1 MEKKEPPDFG
11 FETFQLNHLKPS
23 RTITQY
29 LYELTTQPKQ
39 MQPQFW
45 QMIASTLEIRKQY
58 NHLLH

>member
-11 FETFQLNHLKPS
+11 YESFQLNNLKPS

-29 LYELTTQPKQ
+29 LYELTTQPKK

-45 QMIASTLEIRKQY
+45 QMVASTLEIRKQY
-58 NHLLH
+58 NYLLH